1 MPHRS
6 KLKIFLADDLADRR
20 ACAKHQLENMGYAAV
35 FSFASP
41 DACLK
46 RLPLRPDLV
55 LLPVPVKSPQGLDL
69 QRRIR
74 AFNRR
79 TMVMYIG
86 DAPETQ
92 LEAAMRRAE
101 KTCSYRRLKEAIVR
115 KIKAITAMV
124 TPAKQA

>member
-1 MPHRS
+1 MPNRS
-6 KLKIFLADDLADRR
+6 KLKIFLADASADRL
-20 ACAKHQLENMGYAAV
+20 ANSKHHLENMGYPAV

-69 QRRIR
+69 QKRIR
-74 AFNRR
+74 AYNRQ

-86 DAPETQ
+86 DAPGTH

-115 KIKAITAMV
+115 KVKAFTGICLG
-124 TPAKQA
+124 KH